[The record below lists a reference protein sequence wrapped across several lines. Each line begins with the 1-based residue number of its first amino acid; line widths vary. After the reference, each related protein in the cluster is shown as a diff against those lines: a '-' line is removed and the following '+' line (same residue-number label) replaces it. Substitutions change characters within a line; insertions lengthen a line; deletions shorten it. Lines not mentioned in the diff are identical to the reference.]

1 MEKDD
6 YIKKW
11 LDGTLTEEEKSFF
24 ETTEE
29 YQRLEKLSRSLM
41 SFKAPDYAVAAEYER
56 MKERRALRNKVV
68 HMNWLSPLLKVAAVL
83 IAVGGA
89 WFFFLS
95 DKPTVVETLAA
106 EKSTLW
112 LPDSSFVALNA
123 MSKVTFDETKWDR
136 QRKVELEG
144 EAFFK
149 VARGS
154 RFDVVTSMG
163 TVSVLGTA
171 FNVRNRQDYF
181 EVICYEGSVEV
192 TSAEVVRLSPQQ
204 TFRLVN
210 GVVAKGE
217 AADSQSMPDW
227 RNGES
232 SFRSVPF
239 RYVVEE
245 FERQF
250 NVSVTTRNVDRQRLF
265 TGTFTHSDF
274 SVALQSIALPF
285 NLAYEVDGK
294 KIILTG
300 EN

>member
-1 MEKDD
+1 MGKDD

-24 ETTEE
+24 QTTEE
-29 YQRLEKLSRSLM
+29 YQRLEKLSRSLLY
-41 SFKAPDYAVAAEYER
+41 FKAPDYPGDSEYER
-56 MKERRALRNKVV
+56 LKARRALKNKVV
-68 HMNWLSPLLKVAAVL
+68 PMNWLSPLLKAAAVL

-95 DKPTVVETLAA
+95 GKPTVVETIAA
-106 EKSTLW
+106 EKTTLS

-123 MSKVTFDETKWDR
+123 MSKVIFDEKKWKQ
-136 QRKVELEG
+136 QRRVELEG

-149 VARGS
+149 VALGS

-163 TVSVLGTA
+163 TISVLGTA

-192 TSAEVVRLSPQQ
+192 NSAEVVRLSPQQ
-204 TFRLVN
+204 IFRLVD
-210 GVVAKGE
+210 GVVTKGE
-217 AADSQSMPDW
+217 AASQSLPDW

-232 SFRSVPF
+232 SFQSVPF

-250 NVSVTTRNVDRQRLF
+250 NVSVTTQNVDTQRLF
-265 TGTFTHSDF
+265 TGKFTHSDF